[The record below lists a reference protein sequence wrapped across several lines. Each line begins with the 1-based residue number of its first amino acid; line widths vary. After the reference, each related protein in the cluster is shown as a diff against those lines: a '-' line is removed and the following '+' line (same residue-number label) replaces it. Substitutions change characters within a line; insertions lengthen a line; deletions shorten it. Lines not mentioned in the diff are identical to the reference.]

1 MSMLRLYLASA
12 SPRRLELLREIGLD
26 PQPVPQQMQEHGQPL
41 ETPRD
46 MVLRLAEAKAR
57 IGAAGIPRTAAP
69 GVVLGADTA
78 VVAAGEILGKPRDA
92 QDAEAILGRLR
103 GKTHEVLTGVFLLR
117 TDDGR
122 STNGVDCTR
131 VRFRDFDDATI
142 RAYVATGEPLDKAGA
157 YGIQGGGAMLSESV
171 VGSWSNV
178 VGLPLER
185 LPGFLAALGIDLWS
199 LLPPAAMQAGD
210 QSPSERS

>member
-1 MSMLRLYLASA
+1 MSSLRLYLASG
-12 SPRRLELLREIGLD
+12 SPRRLRLLREIGLD
-26 PQPVPQQMQEHGQPL
+26 PHPVPQQMAEHGQPL
-41 ETPRD
+41 ESARD

-57 IGAAGIPRTAAP
+57 IGAAGIPDSAPP
-69 GVVLGADTA
+69 GVVLAADTA

-92 QDAEAILGRLR
+92 ADAEAMLRRLR

-117 TDDGR
+117 THDPR
-122 STNGVDCTR
+122 STSGIECTR
-131 VRFRDFDDATI
+131 VRFREVDDATI

-171 VGSWSNV
+171 DGSWSNV

-185 LPGFLAALGIDLWS
+185 LPGWLRRLGVELHQ
-199 LLPPAAMQAGD
+199 L
-210 QSPSERS
+210 R